1 MTPRSKKIIGWLV
14 GVFVIFPLVISIL
27 VTVFAPSDVTSS
39 SSSNSGD
46 QSTEVTLQNCVQASS
61 EDLKNLTDG
70 LTDKSYS
77 LVNAFKSDFVA
88 EDINQIKVIFPSY
101 ISPRVVAAEIKGVM
115 ESSNIGLWGIQEYDY
130 GWRILALN
138 EVAKRYSTHGV
149 DIQDDSASGRVR
161 SKILELS
168 PNTSASECAKRGG

>member
-14 GVFVIFPLVISIL
+14 GIFVIFPLVISIL
-27 VTVFAPSDVTSS
+27 VTVFASSEVTSNPT
-39 SSSNSGD
+39 SNSAG
-46 QSTEVTLQNCVQASS
+46 QPTKTASQNCVKASS
-61 EDLKNLTDG
+61 EDLKNLNDG
-70 LTDKSYS
+70 LTNKSYS
-77 LVNAFKSDFVA
+77 LINAFKSEFVA
-88 EDINQIKVIFPSY
+88 EDIDQIKAIFPSY
-101 ISPRVVAAEIKGVM
+101 ISPRVVAAEIKGTKG
-115 ESSNIGLWGIQEYDY
+115 SLNIGLWGIQEYDY

-168 PNTSASECAKRGG
+168 PNTSASECATSGS

>member
-1 MTPRSKKIIGWLV
+1 MTPRSKKMFGWLV
-14 GVFVIFPLVISIL
+14 GVFFIFPLIISIL
-27 VTVFAPSDVTSS
+27 VTVFASTDVTSS
-39 SSSNSGD
+39 SSSNSPD
-46 QSTEVTLQNCVQASS
+46 QPTEVTSQNCVPASS
-61 EDLKNLTDG
+61 EDLKNLTEG
-70 LTDKSYS
+70 LTDVSHS
-77 LVNAFKSDFVA
+77 LTNAFKGEFTQ
-88 EDINQIKVIFPSY
+88 EDIDRIKEIFPTF
-101 ISPRVVAAEIKGVM
+101 ISPRVVAAEIKGAK
-115 ESSNIGLWGIQEYDY
+115 ESLNIGLWGIQEYDY

>member
-27 VTVFAPSDVTSS
+27 VTVFASSDVTSS
-39 SSSNSGD
+39 SPSNSPD
-46 QSTEVTLQNCVQASS
+46 QPTEVTSKNCVQASS
-61 EDLKNLTDG
+61 EDLKNLSEG
-70 LTDKSYS
+70 LTYNSHS
-77 LVNAFKSDFVA
+77 LANAFKGEFTQ
-88 EDINQIKVIFPSY
+88 EDIDRIKEIFPTF
-101 ISPRVVAAEIKGVM
+101 ISPRVVAAEIKGAK
-115 ESSNIGLWGIQEYDY
+115 ESLNIGLWGIQEYDY

-168 PNTSASECAKRGG
+168 PNTSASECAKSGG